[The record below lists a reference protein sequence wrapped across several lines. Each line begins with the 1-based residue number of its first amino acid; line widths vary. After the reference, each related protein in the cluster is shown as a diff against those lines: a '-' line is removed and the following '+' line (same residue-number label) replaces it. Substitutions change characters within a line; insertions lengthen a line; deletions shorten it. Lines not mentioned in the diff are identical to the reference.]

1 MKPLDE
7 GPGQKVGPLRLSS
20 VDGGLTSNPHQHQCL
35 GAEGLVASKTQAPD
49 EVEEKDGSQ
58 NTIERDVGD
67 EETGVVADGPG
78 QVLWRETQLDVG
90 VSCPPGHVV
99 PTTGVY
105 TASPAHC

>member
-7 GPGQKVGPLRLSS
+7 GPGQKVGPLRLSL
-20 VDGGLTSNPHQHQCL
+20 VGGGGLTSNPHQHQCL

-90 VSCPPGHVV
+90 VSCPWSQLQVC
-99 PTTGVY
+99 TQQAQL
-105 TASPAHC
+105 TAE

>member
-20 VDGGLTSNPHQHQCL
+20 AGRGLTSNPHQHQCL

-58 NTIERDVGD
+58 DTIERDVGD

-78 QVLWRETQLDVG
+78 QVLRRETQTWEYLALLG
-90 VSCPPGHVV
+90 
-99 PTTGVY
+99 TG
-105 TASPAHC
+105 SQP

>member
-1 MKPLDE
+1 M
-7 GPGQKVGPLRLSS
+7 LRVSLKSEW
-20 VDGGLTSNPHQHQCL
+20 GSNPDGYLLPLVTL
-35 GAEGLVASKTQAPD
+35 GKLLHLHKTQAPD

-99 PTTGVY
+99 PTAGVY